1 MYKYK
6 EINTGGLLFPTPCA
20 GRQSLVTPNEAR
32 FSLLTRS
39 FSRAHPHYFVNVYVL
54 KCFVHHALALTCLC
68 ARAHL
73 QIFDQRSRSLLTLT
87 PHARSCSCSI
97 HTHLY
102 LLHIYVHIHVHI
114 VYTYMHIHICF
125 SILMYVLLAL
135 CTHIC
140 FSCTRMCI
148 CSLCFPAH

>member
-6 EINTGGLLFPTPCA
+6 EINKGGLLFPTPCA

-73 QIFDQRSRSLLTLT
+73 QIFDQRSRSLLTLA
-87 PHARSCSCSI
+87 PALALS
-97 HTHLY
+97 THICICCTY
-102 LLHIYVHIHVHI
+102 M
-114 VYTYMHIHICF
+114 YTYMCILYIHICIYTF
-125 SILMYVLLAL
+125 V
-135 CTHIC
+135 
-140 FSCTRMCI
+140 
-148 CSLCFPAH
+148 FPY